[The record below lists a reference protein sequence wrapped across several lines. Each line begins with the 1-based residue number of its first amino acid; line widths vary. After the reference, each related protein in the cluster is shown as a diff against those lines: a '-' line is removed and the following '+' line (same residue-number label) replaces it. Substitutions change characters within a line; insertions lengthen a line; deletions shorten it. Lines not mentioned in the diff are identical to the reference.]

1 MKGKHT
7 VKIGSNNGY
16 SLLEIDGVDF
26 SDAVSFQL
34 KQDASG
40 QNHFPLM
47 TITFPVDRLEGVKC
61 AMITFDE
68 VSGGGGG

>member
-1 MKGKHT
+1 MKGKH
-7 VKIGSNNGY
+7 VVRIGSNNGY
-16 SLLEIDGVDF
+16 SFLEIDGVDF

-61 AMITFDE
+61 AMVTIDE